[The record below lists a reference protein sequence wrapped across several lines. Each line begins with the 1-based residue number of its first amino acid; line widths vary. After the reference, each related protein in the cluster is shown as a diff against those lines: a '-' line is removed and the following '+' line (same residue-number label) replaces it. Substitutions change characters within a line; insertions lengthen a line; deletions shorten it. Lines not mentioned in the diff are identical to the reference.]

1 MRIKNKKIDEFFKKL
16 PVSKNYET
24 KITLN
29 KAFLTG
35 HFCKRKRNN
44 TACIAP
50 LKLKSDRILFIS
62 EYEKYYRSKKSEGKN
77 IYYCENIRISDVKI
91 FEYFIGDNYI
101 YHK

>member
-24 KITLN
+24 KIILN
-29 KAFLTG
+29 RA
-35 HFCKRKRNN
+35 FCKRKRNN

-50 LKLKSDRILFIS
+50 LKLKSDCILFIS
-62 EYEKYYRSKKSEGKN
+62 KYKKNYRSKKSESKN